1 MEIKLTTAQSLIPPL
16 YYELSKVKE
25 NELQYKYYKVRHPGA
40 IFNIH
45 FSDIVSAF
53 NQLFITVNNLQAI
66 GEVCSDEDMKKLRL
80 ETLNFLFHLMRY
92 FESGYEIFLCFCS
105 QLKKP
110 AENQPLSQWFRKSK
124 YNNDV
129 KLYFDNIDSI
139 LGIYRK
145 FFNYLKHSSNQIMIF
160 QFIKPDNSGKT
171 LGFYLEGVDNKG
183 VIGPVEVLH
192 PQHNGCYTVW
202 SYNFHLSNFYY
213 LIYKIALEI
222 EETIKK
228 LCIANNI
235 SLDNMPTPLV
245 ATNTETLIKDAF
257 TNARRLISSVNFYY
271 EQEIGK
277 KIKSVSISP
286 NNDQLVFSDYEITE
300 SKIMPRG
307 SIANFVSMGDGF
319 SRSWSL
325 IYFKGENKK

>member
-1 MEIKLTTAQSLIPPL
+1 MEIKLTTNSLTPPL

-25 NELQYKYYKVRHPGA
+25 NELQYKYYNVRHPGA

-45 FSDIVSAF
+45 FSDTVSAF
-53 NQLFITVNNLQAI
+53 NQLFITVNNLQAV
-66 GEVCSDEDMKKLRL
+66 GEVCSDEDMKKLQS

-92 FESGYEIFLCFCS
+92 FESGYEIFLCFCL
-105 QLKKP
+105 QLKRP
-110 AENQPLSQWFRKSK
+110 AESQSLSQWFRQSNYK
-124 YNNDV
+124 NNV
-129 KLYFDNIDSI
+129 ESYFSNTEPT

-160 QFIKPDNSGKT
+160 QFMKPNNSGKT

-183 VIGPVEVLH
+183 VIGPVEALH
-192 PQHNGCYTVW
+192 PQHKGCYTAW
-202 SYNFHLSNFYY
+202 SYNFHLSSFYY

-235 SLDNMPTPLV
+235 SLDNVPTPLV
-245 ATNTETLIKDAF
+245 ATSTETLSRNAF

-300 SKIMPRG
+300 SNIVPRG
-307 SIANFVSMGDGF
+307 SMVEFVSKGDGF

-325 IYFKGENKK
+325 IYFKGENK